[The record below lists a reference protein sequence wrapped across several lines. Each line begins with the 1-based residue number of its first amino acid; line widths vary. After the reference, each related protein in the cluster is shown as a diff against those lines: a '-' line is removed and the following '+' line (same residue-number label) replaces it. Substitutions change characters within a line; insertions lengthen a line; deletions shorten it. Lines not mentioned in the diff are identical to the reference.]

1 MSLTKN
7 RKIQNLPL
15 LNGGV
20 YFFYIFDTMNRL
32 VTKLLCINFRQNDT
46 RRRKRVK
53 KIEKSIREL
62 NPDE

>member
-1 MSLTKN
+1 
-7 RKIQNLPL
+7 
-15 LNGGV
+15 
-20 YFFYIFDTMNRL
+20 MNRL
-32 VTKLLCINFRQNDT
+32 LKKLLCLNFRQNDT

>member
-1 MSLTKN
+1 
-7 RKIQNLPL
+7 
-15 LNGGV
+15 
-20 YFFYIFDTMNRL
+20 MNRL
-32 VTKLLCINFRQNDT
+32 LKKLLCINFRQNDA